1 MRELT
6 IGFVGLG
13 ATGWPMAANLHAAG
27 FALVV
32 RDIDAATEARFAAE
46 HPGAI
51 AASTPPTS
59 RWPIRPGGARTL
71 DHFLPREIFRPG

>member
-1 MRELT
+1 MSELT

-13 ATGWPMAANLHAAG
+13 ALGWPMAANPHTAG

-32 RDIDAATEARFAAE
+32 RGIDATTEARFAAE

-59 RWPIRPGGARTL
+59 R
-71 DHFLPREIFRPG
+71 